1 MNETEESKDASETS
15 FAAPRRTEA
24 GSGDVYVADT
34 SIIIEK
40 KVSELILKGEI
51 AGRLVIPIAVI
62 AELEHQANFNQAEGF
77 LGLEEIKTL
86 QAMAKEGKIKF
97 EFHGARPTVER
108 IKGARVGEMDDLIR
122 ETAVKLKA
130 TLITGDRVQAT
141 VAEALGVKTILIL
154 PVSAKEVGAL
164 EIEKYFDAE
173 TMSVHLKEE
182 TTPTAKCGRPG
193 NWQFTQLSET
203 PLTQHDVKTFA
214 ADVTEKTKLAAGS
227 FIEYTNAGMTILQFK
242 NFRVVIARPPFS
254 DGWEITAVR
263 PVATLEIE
271 DYKLNAKL
279 LQRLKDS
286 ATGILISGS
295 PGSGKTT
302 FASALAKAYVK
313 LNKIVKTIE
322 SPRDLQVP
330 PEVVQYSKNLGNRDD
345 IHNVMLL
352 TRPDYTIFD
361 EMRITEDFRL
371 YADLRLAGIG
381 LAGVI
386 HATNPIDS
394 VQRFIGRV
402 ELGMIPQII
411 DTVVF
416 IRDGKVEKV
425 FEMAMKVKVPTG
437 MVEAD
442 LSRPV
447 VEVRDFETQEL
458 DYEIYTYGEQTV
470 VVPMK
475 KKKSVQTER
484 GGPVSF
490 KFREAN
496 KFVSVYLPASARSV
510 KMLISGREV
519 ATLQVPRTGELRIHK
534 KSKLGKMILG
544 AADGGELSFI

>member
-1 MNETEESKDASETS
+1 MNPEQKDKE
-15 FAAPRRTEA
+15 
-24 GSGDVYVADT
+24 DVYVADT
-34 SIIIEK
+34 SIVIEK
-40 KVSELILKGEI
+40 KVSELIQKGEI

-164 EIEKYFDAE
+164 ELEKYFDAE
-173 TMSVHLKEE
+173 TMSVHLKED
-182 TTPTAKCGRPG
+182 TAPTAKRGKPG
-193 NWQFTQLSET
+193 SWQFVQLSET
-203 PLTQHDVKTFA
+203 PLTVHDVKTLA

-227 FIEYTNAGMTILQFK
+227 FIEYTNPGMTILQFK

-263 PVATLEIE
+263 PVASLEVE
-271 DYKLNAKL
+271 DYKLTAKL
-279 LQRLKDS
+279 LQRLKNS
-286 ATGILISGS
+286 ATGILISGA

-361 EMRITEDFRL
+361 EMRTTEDFRL

-416 IRDGKVEKV
+416 IRDGKIEKV

-475 KKKSVQTER
+475 KKGRAQDRTSAGES
-484 GGPVSF
+484 VSF
-490 KFREAN
+490 KFREAS
-496 KFVSVYLPASARSV
+496 KFVSIYLPASVRSV
-510 KMLISGREV
+510 KMLIAGREV
-519 ATLQVPRTGELRIHK
+519 AGLQVPRTGELRIHK
-534 KSKLGKMILG
+534 KSKLGRQILE
-544 AADGGELSFI
+544 AADRGELSFVSG